1 MTIEETLMEQD
12 TPARVQPQR
21 IGLRRMIDKSEYVRL
36 LQQSL
41 HKLGYGDVANLL
53 EQQSVRHNPL
63 AFTF

>member
-21 IGLRRMIDKSEYVRL
+21 IGPRRMFDKSEYVRL

-41 HKLGYGDVANLL
+41 NKLGYGDVANLL
-53 EQQSVRHNPL
+53 EQQSVRHKPL
-63 AFTF
+63 AFTI

>member
-41 HKLGYGDVANLL
+41 NKLGYGDVANLL